1 METANQPNH
10 LSDETGAIVF
20 DTTSGISIEE
30 QQEILAGINA
40 MASGRMLP
48 AGNRLSPEMAVTKA
62 KKNGFLFPL
71 FVNIGALVLLV
82 SAFVL
87 LAFLNSNDEQEM
99 RESSSTL
106 GFTELMLIQ
115 QLRQDTD
122 SQIREKENQIN
133 EVLLKLQAIDAEYKS
148 LQMSVEDTTA
158 EQKQRAASLLI
169 LQEEYQR
176 TLFGLN
182 EEKAGILEDSRQR
195 EADLRAQAEE
205 RAKVFSSRREPE
217 LSELDVAMEELKKL
231 GTEQERVNRAEREMN
246 GFYVLLNSQ
255 IENGRLAEARD
266 TIKSMKEFLNAPSLV
281 GVRVFDTRKQTYLA
295 AIAALEK
302 VTASYDG
309 GDVIQTTAL
318 EETIAELEAQNTA
331 LERSLAAFT
340 AAGADQNKIIA
351 EYAATLRRLE
361 STNSDQNKIIAE
373 YSAALRRLESS
384 NAEQKDTLNRKDS
397 EIQLLRAEIA
407 QREQRVSELNSSIAT
422 LQTQYDDLQRR
433 MDAAV
438 KAFYGE

>member
-1 METANQPNH
+1 MEISNQ

-40 MASGRMLP
+40 MASGSMLH
-48 AGNRLSPEMAVTKA
+48 AGNVLPLEATVTKA
-62 KKNGFLFPL
+62 KKKGFLFPL

-87 LAFLNSNDEQEM
+87 LAFLDRNDEQEM

-106 GFTELMLIQ
+106 GLTELMLIQ

-133 EVLLKLQAIDAEYKS
+133 EVLLKLQSIDAEYKS
-148 LQMSVEDTTA
+148 LQMSVEDMTA
-158 EQKQRAASLLI
+158 AQKQRAASLLI

-176 TLFGLN
+176 TLLGLN

-205 RAKVFSSRREPE
+205 RAKAFSSRREPE
-217 LSELDVAMEELKKL
+217 LPELDVAMEELKKL
-231 GTEQERVNRAEREMN
+231 GTEQERVNRAEREMS

-255 IENGRLAEARD
+255 IESGRLAEARD

-309 GDVIQTTAL
+309 GDVIKITAL

-340 AAGADQNKIIA
+340 TAGADQNKII
-351 EYAATLRRLE
+351 T
-361 STNSDQNKIIAE
+361 E
-373 YSAALRRLESS
+373 YSTALRRLESS

-407 QREQRVSELNSSIAT
+407 QREQRVSELNSSIAA
-422 LQTQYDDLQRR
+422 LQTQYDDLQHR
-433 MDAAV
+433 MEAAI